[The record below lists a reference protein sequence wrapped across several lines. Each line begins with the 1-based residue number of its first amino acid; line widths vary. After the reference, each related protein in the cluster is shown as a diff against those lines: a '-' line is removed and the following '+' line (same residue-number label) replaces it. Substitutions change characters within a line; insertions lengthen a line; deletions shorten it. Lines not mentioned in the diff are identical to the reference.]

1 MRSLPTPIRALL
13 LTLTVLAAL
22 FPLYGPLVAGDSYDF
37 YLQKVTGIL
46 ILCILAVSLDLLVG
60 VTGMVSVAHAAFLG
74 IAGYTLALYAPEYE
88 AANILTAL
96 PVSLGAAA
104 LASLV
109 IGLLII
115 RTGGIFFIMA
125 TIAFS
130 QMIYYLFHDAD
141 FAGGS
146 DGIYIMVR
154 PALIVG
160 DTEILTFDD
169 PHTLFYVTL
178 GSLVG
183 IYLLLRA
190 MLRAPFGRVL
200 AGIKENENRVQAL
213 GYNPVVYKLA
223 AFVIAGTLAG
233 YAGFLT
239 ASQYG
244 YMNPAQ
250 LSWTLSAHALI
261 MVIMGGLGT
270 LFGPILGAFALEGL
284 HYVFASWTSH
294 WELLL
299 GLVAIGIVLLL
310 PGGIAGLLLRLCAR
324 PARTAAPDTGEPAGT
339 PAPPR
344 PVIARTPTTT
354 ATGGGALKMAANKE
368 KS

>member
-1 MRSLPTPIRALL
+1 MRSLPTPIRLL
-13 LTLTVLAAL
+13 LLALVVLAAL
-22 FPLYGPLVAGDSYDF
+22 FPLYGPLIAGDSYDF

-74 IAGYTLALYAPEYE
+74 IAGYTLALYGPEYE

-96 PVSLGAAA
+96 PVSLAAA
-104 LASLV
+104 AVASLV
-109 IGLLII
+109 IGVLII

-141 FAGGS
+141 FSGGS

-154 PALIVG
+154 PALMIG
-160 DTEILTFDD
+160 DTLVFTFDD

-183 IYLLLRA
+183 VYLLLRA

-213 GYNPVVYKLA
+213 GYNPVLYKLA

-250 LSWTLSAHALI
+250 LSWTMSAHALI

-284 HYVFASWTSH
+284 HHLFASWTSH

-299 GLVAIGIVLLL
+299 GLVAVGIVLFM
-310 PGGIAGLLLRLCAR
+310 PGGIAGLLLRLCERHREPTAPEAEAVVAEPPAPRPTVAR
-324 PARTAAPDTGEPAGT
+324 PQ
-339 PAPPR
+339 
-344 PVIARTPTTT
+344 V
-354 ATGGGALKMAANKE
+354 GGGPLKMLAHKE